1 MCTNNMQAG
10 PNINEERSRA
20 GAIRATSSSS
30 PIRIRQ
36 SCAGRRLDPAD
47 RNVGRKRGCFGNAE
61 RRTQFWR
68 QQVQAPGEGNRIS
81 GS

>member
-10 PNINEERSRA
+10 PNINESVCRA

-30 PIRIRQ
+30 PIRIHSQ
-36 SCAGRRLDPAD
+36 CAGRRLDPAD
-47 RNVGRKRGCFGNAE
+47 RNVGRERGAYGNAE

-68 QQVQAPGEGNRIS
+68 QQVQAPAKRNRIS